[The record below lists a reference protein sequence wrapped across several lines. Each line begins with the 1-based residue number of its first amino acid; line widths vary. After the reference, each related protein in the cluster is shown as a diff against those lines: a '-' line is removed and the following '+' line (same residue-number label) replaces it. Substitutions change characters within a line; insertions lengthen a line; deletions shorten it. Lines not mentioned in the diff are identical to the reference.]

1 MISFRTKAKMVLFL
15 PVEWIW
21 LLAYRCSSQ
30 RSKINM
36 DLERFCMVHNG
47 CHPGNKFIYYL
58 LSELAG
64 EYNEFRSLFLHRIGK
79 KRHFLKYLMPKGAV
93 MLGFDVPREKLGG
106 GLFIQHGYC
115 TDLSARSIGEN
126 CWINQ
131 RVTLGYKGDECP
143 TIGNNVS
150 IGVGAVVLGGV
161 KVGNNVRIGANA
173 IVVHDVPDN
182 CTVCSPAATIVKRH
196 DNNGNNNDE

>member
-1 MISFRTKAKMVLFL
+1 MVSIRTKIKIVALL
-15 PVEWIW
+15 PVSWIW
-21 LLAYRCSSQ
+21 LLAYHMSSQ
-30 RSKINM
+30 RDRIDM
-36 DLERFCMVHNG
+36 DLDRFCEVHHG
-47 CHPGNKFIYYL
+47 CLPGRKKFYYL
-58 LSELAG
+58 LSELSGDAG
-64 EYNEFRSLFLHRIGK
+64 KEFRSLFLYRLGK
-79 KRHFLKYLMPKGAV
+79 KRYFLRYIMPSGAM

-115 TDLSARSIGEN
+115 TDLSARAIGEH

-150 IGVGAVVLGGV
+150 IGVGAVVLGRV

-182 CTVCSPAATIVKRH
+182 CTVCSPAATIVKRR
-196 DNNGNNNDE
+196 DTNDE

>member
-1 MISFRTKAKMVLFL
+1 MRISLKAKCKLLLYV

-21 LLAYRCSSQ
+21 ILVYRFSSQ
-30 RSKINM
+30 RVKIDM
-36 DLERFCMVHNG
+36 DLERFCQVHYRCSVG
-47 CHPGNKFIYYL
+47 SKQL
-58 LSELAG
+58 LLLLLEIAVG
-64 EYNEFRSLFLHRIGK
+64 TGEFRSLFLFRIGK
-79 KRHFLKYLMPKGAV
+79 SRHFLKYLMPKGAV
-93 MLGFDVPREKLGG
+93 LLGFDVPREKLGG

-115 TDLSARSIGEN
+115 TDLSARAIGEN

-161 KVGNNVRIGANA
+161 KIGNNVKIGANA

-182 CTVCSPAATIVKRH
+182 CTVCSPAATIVRKREAE
-196 DNNGNNNDE
+196 DKNE

>member
-1 MISFRTKAKMVLFL
+1 MILYA
-15 PVEWIW
+15 PVAWIW
-21 LLAYRCSSQ
+21 ILVYLFSSQ
-30 RSKINM
+30 RQKIDM
-36 DLERFCMVHNG
+36 DLDRFCKVHIRQVPLKNYR
-47 CHPGNKFIYYL
+47 CLNLIREL
-58 LSELAG
+58 LFFA
-64 EYNEFRSLFLHRIGK
+64 EFRSLFLFRLGK
-79 KRHFLKYLMPKGAV
+79 VKLVIKLFMPQKAIQ
-93 MLGFDVPREKLGG
+93 LNFDVPREKLGG

-161 KVGNNVRIGANA
+161 KIGNNVRIGANA

-182 CTVCSPAATIVKRH
+182 CTVCSPAATIVKMH
-196 DNNGNNNDE
+196 